1 MRAHR
6 IRALKTEMVT
16 FRNRAESISGFLALP
31 ERRERHG
38 GIIALHEWW
47 GLNDWVKLQARN
59 LAANGYVVIAVD
71 LYRGK
76 VTDTSSEA
84 RKLKRAL
91 PENRAIR
98 DMKAAFRYLAARPD
112 VDPTN
117 IGSIGWS
124 MGGGFA
130 IRLAIHEP
138 RLAAAVVN
146 YGMPPTNPIEIQ
158 KINAQVLGHWGALD
172 RGIPVG
178 KVRVS
183 AADAW
188 CRTLSFW
195 TKVIKSKNRK
205 LDCGGTAT
213 REGSRRAK
221 SDMSRLV
228 SDDKMRSQ
236 GACCKSILVSAVR
249 IVSDGVLSI
258 IETSRLTG
266 GNLLAMRST
275 TAVVKRF
282 LAGVSLLGTMSLGT
296 LPSHPC
302 ETIEKSTVTARQL
315 TASSRAGT
323 AELFSRLI
331 ERHHW
336 QEAHLVQFSV
346 VRTYSVQNDKEMKL
360 AEDVVAM
367 KYSAPGTEM
376 FTIRSEK
383 GSGFIRHHVFQR
395 LMKDEENRVRAD
407 KDPDSLIAPE
417 NYTLEII
424 GKDRIGDANCS
435 VIHAIPKREE
445 TDLFEG
451 KIWVDEQDFAIVKI
465 AGHLTKSPSF
475 WIKRVD
481 FVRQYQ
487 KIDGFWLLLREEAS
501 TNVRIYGKEI
511 LTIDYQG
518 YTVTGTEAVLPPSS

>member
-172 RGIPVG
+172 RGVPPST
-178 KVRVS
+178 VRVFEKIMKTLNKS
-183 AADAW
+183 INIRIYAGAGHSFENPNNKSGYRPEAAADAW
-188 CRTLSFW
+188 LRTLDFF
-195 TKVIKSKNRK
+195 TETIKSRNRK
-205 LDCGGTAT
+205 FACGETAT
-213 REGSRRAK
+213 REDSRSSNSER
-221 SDMSRLV
+221 SRLV
-228 SDDKMRSQ
+228 SDAEMRSK
-236 GACCKSILVSAVR
+236 GA
-249 IVSDGVLSI
+249 
-258 IETSRLTG
+258 
-266 GNLLAMRST
+266 
-275 TAVVKRF
+275 
-282 LAGVSLLGTMSLGT
+282 
-296 LPSHPC
+296 
-302 ETIEKSTVTARQL
+302 
-315 TASSRAGT
+315 
-323 AELFSRLI
+323 
-331 ERHHW
+331 
-336 QEAHLVQFSV
+336 
-346 VRTYSVQNDKEMKL
+346 
-360 AEDVVAM
+360 
-367 KYSAPGTEM
+367 
-376 FTIRSEK
+376 
-383 GSGFIRHHVFQR
+383 
-395 LMKDEENRVRAD
+395 
-407 KDPDSLIAPE
+407 
-417 NYTLEII
+417 
-424 GKDRIGDANCS
+424 
-435 VIHAIPKREE
+435 
-445 TDLFEG
+445 
-451 KIWVDEQDFAIVKI
+451 
-465 AGHLTKSPSF
+465 
-475 WIKRVD
+475 
-481 FVRQYQ
+481 
-487 KIDGFWLLLREEAS
+487 
-501 TNVRIYGKEI
+501 
-511 LTIDYQG
+511 
-518 YTVTGTEAVLPPSS
+518 